1 MESALMHLHKKTV
14 CLAAL
19 SLSFAFPATAH
30 KVDRSPAPQSG
41 ETYQT
46 ADGKTVIH
54 AQIGNG
60 VYACLIDAAE
70 PRTIIAEDIYDD
82 QKRRLHLDRLSWRQR
97 EAAGLPQRLYERYVD
112 VLPVNI
118 GAQSFSL
125 NNAIV
130 SDHDEGSGLCLGVHA
145 SSDYGNIRRSACGF
159 GLSARVTFK
168 RTQSHWCILG
178 QDAAAY
184 LPNHTPALIQP
195 QAAQKAQTIH
205 REETASR

>member
-1 MESALMHLHKKTV
+1 MHLHKKTA

-30 KVDRSPAPQSG
+30 KVDRSPASQSG

-46 ADGKTVIH
+46 ADGKTVVH
-54 AQIGNG
+54 TQIGNG
-60 VYACLIDAAE
+60 VYACLVDAAE

-82 QKRRLHLDRLSWRQR
+82 QKRRMDLDRLSWRQR
-97 EAAGLPQRLYERYVD
+97 KAEGLPKRLYERYVD

-118 GAQSFSL
+118 GAQSFIL
-125 NNAIV
+125 DNAIV
-130 SDHDEGSGLCLGVHA
+130 SNHKESSGLCLGVHT

-168 RTQSHWCILG
+168 RTQSHWCVLG
-178 QDAAAY
+178 QDAAPY
-184 LPNHTPALIQP
+184 LPSHTPAPIQP
-195 QAAQKAQTIH
+195 QAAQKAQTIR